1 MLAKAMFGHRM
12 TGRLAALLVGL
23 LIGASQPA
31 AAAISISQMP
41 LFIAAG
47 VTPNVMILFDNSG
60 SMDNVMWASAFDPT
74 APVPNWAPMIDH
86 DCNPGTALQPAWS
99 ADDGNLSLGT
109 LINANYRGTCAG
121 STNTAPTCPTNH
133 VRGRNG
139 IVTKCLRLPDPVGNA
154 TRYTGKYLNW
164 LFQNFGIPTTVAT
177 PTTTDLRFG
186 QIPSQTRLTIAKSVT
201 NSVIAANTNLRIGL
215 ARFNPPGS
223 PDQGPGGRVI
233 QGCGAT
239 TSALTTAVNAL
250 TASTNTPL
258 AETYYEITRYF
269 RGLSSFWN
277 SGLNYTSP
285 IQYRCQK
292 NFVVVVTD
300 GFPTWD
306 SAFPAN
312 DPADVADTTRS
323 LPNWDGL
330 APATSVT
337 TFPEFPKFSDGFQ
350 PSGTQS
356 QEAFTLYLDDLAKFG
371 FDIDLRTGG
380 TDLTGTSF
388 DEPGRFKQQ
397 NLITYVIGLT
407 VANQMMADAAEYGN
421 GTYYQANDEAQL
433 TAALQAAFADIE
445 ARTSSASAVATNST
459 RLSSETFIF
468 QARFTTTNWAGE
480 LLAYPILPDGSI
492 GTLAWN
498 AAQTIPA
505 AASRSIFTYDPTAAP
520 GARGRTFE
528 WASLNATQRTALNR
542 NAAGTTDTLGANRV
556 AYARGSRAD
565 EAPAGAGFRAR
576 SVATVLGDIVNSDP
590 VFVAA
595 QDYGF
600 DQLPGSEGSSYSA
613 FRGAKSSREPM
624 VYVAANDGMLHAFRA
639 RDGVEVFAYM
649 PDAVLDDLR
658 FLADPSFNASHRL
671 LNDGSP
677 RVVDA
682 RIGGSWRTILIG
694 SLGGAGRGIY
704 VLDVTDPASFG
715 TGDVLWEFTDA
726 DDAALGVA
734 IPQPTIA
741 RLNNGDW
748 AAIVANGYNSS
759 GEKAQ
764 LFILNLATGA
774 VIRKID
780 TGVGGGNGL
789 SSPIPVDADGDR
801 ITDYVYA
808 GDLKGN
814 LWKFDL
820 TSSNAADWAV
830 AFTDA
835 GSPAPLWTACS
846 SDPCTSGNRQPITA
860 RPEVGINPPQ
870 GFMVYFGTGRYFAVG
885 DNNAAT
891 GGNNSFYAV
900 RDRND
905 KQTPVPQ
912 RPSGLRSKLVK
923 QELVAELSAVQFVND
938 LGTLS
943 TGDDVTF
950 EQDIRVTTRKA
961 IADADDGW
969 YFDLPTTGE
978 RQVSTPILRNGR
990 IIFTTLIPSGDACSA
1005 GGTSWLM
1012 EMDALSGGRL
1022 SFSPF
1027 DLNEDGQFNVQD
1039 FITVVIDGEE
1049 VQVPA
1054 SGIRSTEGIIKTPA
1068 IIVLDRD
1075 RETKKASGSSGG
1087 IFGVNENAGDQRGRM
1102 SWRQID

>member
-1 MLAKAMFGHRM
+1 MIDARI
-12 TGRLAALLVGL
+12 TGRLAALVAGL
-23 LIGASQPA
+23 LIGLSQPA

-60 SMDNVMWASAFDPT
+60 SMDNVMWASGFDPN
-74 APVPNWAPMIDH
+74 ADYPDWSPLIDH
-86 DCNPGTALQPAWS
+86 DCNNGTALREAW
-99 ADDGNLSLGT
+99 AATDGNLSLGT
-109 LINANYRGTCAG
+109 LVNANHRGTCSG
-121 STNTAPTCPTNH
+121 STNTAPTCPSNH
-133 VRGRNG
+133 VRGRSG
-139 IVTKCLRLPDPVGNA
+139 LVTKCLRLPEPSGAA
-154 TRYTGKYLNW
+154 TRYNGNYLNW
-164 LFQNFGIPTTVAT
+164 LFQNYGT
-177 PTTTDLRFG
+177 PTTIITPTATDLRFG
-186 QIPSQTRLTIAKSVT
+186 QIPSQTRLSSAKAVATSVVT
-201 NSVIAANTNLRIGL
+201 SNSNLRIGL
-215 ARFNPPGS
+215 ARFNTPGS

-233 QGCGAT
+233 ENCGAS
-239 TSALTTAVNAL
+239 TSALTTAINAL
-250 TASTNTPL
+250 TASTNTPI

-269 RGLSSFWN
+269 RGMSSYWN
-277 SGLNYTSP
+277 SGVTYTSP

-292 NFVVVVTD
+292 NFVIVITD

-306 SAFPAN
+306 SVFPTN
-312 DPADVADTTRS
+312 DPQDVAITS
-323 LPNWDGL
+323 AALPNWDGL
-330 APATSVT
+330 APASAAAD
-337 TFPEFPKFSDGFQ
+337 FPNFPAYSDGFQ
-350 PSGTQS
+350 PSGTQATEGFS
-356 QEAFTLYLDDLAKFG
+356 LYLDDLAKFG

-380 TDLTGTSF
+380 TDATGASF
-388 DEPGRFKQQ
+388 DETGRFKQQ
-397 NLITYVIGLT
+397 NLVTYTIGLT
-407 VANQMMADAAEYGN
+407 VNNQMMADAARYGD

-433 TAALQAAFADIE
+433 TAALQAAFADID

-480 LLAYPILPDGSI
+480 LLAYPILSDGSV
-492 GTLAWN
+492 GTVGWN

-505 AASRSIFTYDPTAAP
+505 ASSRSIFTYDPTASA
-520 GARGRTFE
+520 GSRGRTFE
-528 WASLNATQRTALNR
+528 WASLNATQQAALNR
-542 NAAGTTDTLGANRV
+542 NVAGVTDTLGAQRL
-556 AYARGSRAD
+556 AYVRGSRAD
-565 EAPAGAGFRAR
+565 EAPAGAAFRAR

-590 VFVAA
+590 VYVAA

-600 DQLPGSEGSSYSA
+600 DQLPGAEGSSYRA
-613 FRGAKSSREPM
+613 FRDSKANREPM
-624 VYVAANDGMLHAFRA
+624 VYVAANDGMLHAFQA
-639 RDGVEVFAYM
+639 KDGAEVFAYV
-649 PDAVLDDLR
+649 PDPVLGQLR
-658 FLADPSFNASHRL
+658 FLADTTFNASHRL

-677 RVVDA
+677 RVLDA
-682 RIGGSWRTILIG
+682 RIGGVWRTILIG
-694 SLGGAGRGIY
+694 SLGGGGRGIY
-704 VLDVTDPASFG
+704 ALDVTNPGSFG
-715 TGDVLWEFTDA
+715 TSDILWEFTDA
-726 DDAALGVA
+726 QDSAMGVA

-741 RLNNGDW
+741 RLNNGQW

-774 VIRKID
+774 VIRRID
-780 TGVGGGNGL
+780 TGVATDNGL
-789 SSPIPVDADGDR
+789 SSPIPVDVDGDR
-801 ITDYVYA
+801 IADYVYA

-820 TSSNAADWAV
+820 TSGNSADWAV
-830 AFTDA
+830 AFTDGG

-846 SDPCTSGNRQPITA
+846 SDPCTSSNRQPITA

-891 GGNNSFYAV
+891 GGSNSFYAI

-905 KQTPVPQ
+905 KQTASPE
-912 RPSGLRSKLVK
+912 RPSGLRSKLVE
-923 QELVAELSAVQFVND
+923 QELIAELTAVEFTKD

-943 TGDDVTF
+943 TSDDVTF
-950 EQDIRVTTRKA
+950 EQDIRVTTRKS

-969 YFDLPTTGE
+969 FFDLPTTGE

-1027 DLNEDGQFNVQD
+1027 DLNEDGEFNVQD
-1039 FITVVIDGEE
+1039 FITVTIDGEE

-1102 SWRQID
+1102 SWRQVD